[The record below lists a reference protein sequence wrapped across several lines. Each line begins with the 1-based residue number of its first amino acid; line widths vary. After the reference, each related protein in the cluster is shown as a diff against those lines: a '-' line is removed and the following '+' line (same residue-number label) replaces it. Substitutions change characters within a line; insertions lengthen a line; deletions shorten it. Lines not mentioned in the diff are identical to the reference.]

1 MKCVSL
7 KLSQGAKP
15 GIGGVLP
22 GGKVN
27 AEIARVREVPEG
39 RTVISPPYHRV
50 FSTPRELVLF
60 VAEMRKLAG
69 GKPTGFKLCVGSRRE
84 FLAVCKAMLEEN
96 ITPDFII
103 VDGAE
108 GGTGAAPLGFADNV
122 GTPLTEGLITVH
134 NALVGT
140 GLRDRIK
147 IGASGK
153 VATGTDLV
161 KRLLQGADYTNAAR
175 AMMFAVGCIQA
186 QRCHTNT
193 CPVGVT
199 TQDPRRTRALDVDDK
214 FRRVHRFQAATVSSA
229 LQIMAA
235 MGVEDPRELGP
246 HQLRRRLDPRTVLSC
261 GELYDWLS
269 PGQLTSEPPQEWEA
283 DWRAADPDTFRH

>member
-1 MKCVSL
+1 M
-7 KLSQGAKP
+7 
-15 GIGGVLP
+15 
-22 GGKVN
+22 
-27 AEIARVREVPEG
+27 
-39 RTVISPPYHRV
+39 
-50 FSTPRELVLF
+50 
-60 VAEMRKLAG
+60 
-69 GKPTGFKLCVGSRRE
+69 
-84 FLAVCKAMLEEN
+84 
-96 ITPDFII
+96 
-103 VDGAE
+103 
-108 GGTGAAPLGFADNV
+108 